1 MKKAFLIFGL
11 FISVF
16 AFSAAGAY
24 AQQQQTPPAAEDL
37 PTDPLLETDAKA
49 NLDVA
54 QTYFRTRKAYKAVL
68 MRFEETF
75 AAYPSFSRMDE
86 FLYIAGLSSFYL
98 SQNKGKQ
105 KLNTLADTEDEKKK
119 YTPEQLREDA
129 KMYLSMLVE
138 KYPNSK
144 YKSDAQKTLKQI
156 EGSAKKE

>member
-11 FISVF
+11 FVSLF
-16 AFSAAGAY
+16 AFSAAGAP
-24 AQQQQTPPAAEDL
+24 AQTVSPTPPAAEDL
-37 PTDPLLETDAKA
+37 PADPLLEADAKA

-68 MRFEETF
+68 MRFEETY
-75 AAYPSFSRMDE
+75 AAYPTFSRMDE
-86 FLYIAGLSSFYL
+86 FLYIAGMSSYYL

-105 KLNTLADTEDEKKK
+105 KLDTIADTEEEKQK
-119 YTPEQLREDA
+119 YSPERLREDA
-129 KMYLSMLVE
+129 ATYLKLVVE

-156 EGSAKKE
+156 EASAKK